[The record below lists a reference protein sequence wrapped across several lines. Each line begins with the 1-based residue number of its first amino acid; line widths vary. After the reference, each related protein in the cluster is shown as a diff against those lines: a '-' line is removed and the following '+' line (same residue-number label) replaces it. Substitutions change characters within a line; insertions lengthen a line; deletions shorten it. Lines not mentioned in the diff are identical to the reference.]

1 MGWCCLSTAI
11 CCIWFGWKTQVGDE
25 IGVEIVYEWTDG
37 QDCVCGVCF
46 APIPCSYVGCWMKC
60 WMWCWM
66 RMWLLTLTRRRVS
79 SWFFYYK
86 EQAMVHRQ
94 IESGY
99 LTILRV
105 GCGSEV
111 SVQIQS
117 DGVLWTDVHWAGK
130 RSLLCVGEGC
140 PLCLDQVP
148 RTIGF
153 LCVLVAGV
161 ASERMVP
168 ALLEV
173 GQATIQRLLMLR
185 TGIGSGSGIAGLVCS
200 CFRKR
205 KREAVRLEPVAERPV
220 DCFGLSSRWRIIR
233 AVGALYRLP
242 TPVAEVPDDELAELW
257 RPGALAAIRSAAGLP
272 A

>member
-1 MGWCCLSTAI
+1 
-11 CCIWFGWKTQVGDE
+11 
-25 IGVEIVYEWTDG
+25 
-37 QDCVCGVCF
+37 
-46 APIPCSYVGCWMKC
+46 
-60 WMWCWM
+60 
-66 RMWLLTLTRRRVS
+66 
-79 SWFFYYK
+79 
-86 EQAMVHRQ
+86 MVHRQ

-220 DCFGLSSRWRIIR
+220 HSAVWVLDGERFGLWLLCI
-233 AVGALYRLP
+233 VYHALWKRLP
-242 TPVAEVPDDELAELW
+242 MKLAEMW
-257 RPGALAAIRSAAGLP
+257 RSGALAAIHAAAAP
-272 A
+272 RA